1 MKNGRQVGGYSLE
14 SYEPMDTQVE
24 EIKSNDIFGTEL
36 HKNNFGLDIPNIYN
50 YNKTFYGNQNLTYNN
65 QKNVNTLNISYN
77 AINQPNFLKLA
88 NYININPYPTITY
101 KRNDPIAYHY
111 SNRIKYTFP
120 LINNNMLQSPNNFN
134 NLKLNFLNVSQP
146 IRSKTSNRIPPVRN
160 QNFINNYPLKKN
172 AFIIQNQ
179 PQISIV
185 PKFNIN
191 INQRIPIYP
200 TITYRRTKVF

>member
-1 MKNGRQVGGYSLE
+1 MLVKNGRQVGGYSLE

-101 KRNDPIAYHY
+101 KRNDPFAYHY

-146 IRSKTSNRIPPVRN
+146 IRSKTSNIIPPVRN

-185 PKFNIN
+185 PKFLI
-191 INQRIPIYP
+191 
-200 TITYRRTKVF
+200 